1 MKFSKRVGIQ
11 KGLPELIFL
20 NFLDC
25 LFQRKC
31 GKNSPHFRVVRTM
44 SHLTRLPDDLL
55 CSILQFLDAKSLLC
69 EMTSVNLRLHDASL
83 ARGSW
88 RVCNL
93 TRAAHAFD
101 LNGSQQKTLLSL
113 CLNRIFTSYCQLF
126 CFLQMPPSLG
136 SPRSAGEI

>member
-1 MKFSKRVGIQ
+1 MKFTKRVGIQ

-25 LFQRKC
+25 LFQRKVRE
-31 GKNSPHFRVVRTM
+31 KLISPHFRVVRTM

-69 EMTSVNLRLHDASL
+69 EMTSVSLRLHDASL

-101 LNGSQQKTLLSL
+101 LNGSQQKALLSL
-113 CLNRIFTSYCQLF
+113 CLNRIFTSYC
-126 CFLQMPPSLG
+126 
-136 SPRSAGEI
+136 